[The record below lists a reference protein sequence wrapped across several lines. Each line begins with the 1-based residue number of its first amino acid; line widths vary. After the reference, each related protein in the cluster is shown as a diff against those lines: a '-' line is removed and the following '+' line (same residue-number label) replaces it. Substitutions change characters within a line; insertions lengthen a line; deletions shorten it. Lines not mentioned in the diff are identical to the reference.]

1 MGLLF
6 LVCLFLE
13 FELPRVFCS
22 AWECPR
28 ISYNAMRNY
37 TVEYK
42 LPNFITDS
50 PIQNIVTYEDPS
62 GASAIFVAV
71 RNKIYVLSPEL
82 ASMDII
88 VTGPMGS
95 DQCKICALC
104 PGTAGALQPEDTDNV
119 VLVLDPSEPWLYSCG
134 TSQHG
139 LCFQHELE
147 AQDSL
152 VLVKVSH
159 CLYAQQQN
167 SPLKCPDCVASPLGT
182 RVLVTEDSHVSYF
195 YIASTI
201 NSSIAEKYN
210 PKSVSIRRPK
220 GTSDGFSPDFR
231 SLTVWP
237 EYQDTYPI
245 DYVYAFRDQAFVYF
259 LTVQKENPTSKAYHT
274 RIVQLRADEHDM
286 QHYRELILDC
296 RFESKRRRKRSSAGR
311 VYKRDVTFN
320 VLQAAHATQAG
331 SKLACEISIN
341 DTDLVL
347 FGAFAESEA
356 ENAMPQK
363 YSAVCVFPVRMINQA
378 IKDGMNKCCGS
389 DKHILRGLTFYQKKE
404 YCLHSVDSSC
414 WNKPTQ
420 IATALYKVDL
430 FNGHMARVLLTSIFV
445 TAIGDV
451 TVAHLGTSEGRIMQ
465 VVLQRSSSY
474 PVILTNFSLGALP
487 VLPEAGLL
495 GNSLFFVTGNK
506 VSLVNIT
513 GPGCQHFLTCQRCLQ
528 AERFMRCGWCGGSC
542 TRQEDCTAAWSQ
554 ESCSPVLKDFHPRS
568 APFQGKTKVTLCGLG
583 FQSSSLFTASV
594 GSPITD
600 ITYQVTVGHRNCT
613 VLPEESL
620 NNRPRL
626 LPLWQDFT
634 DVLVCKLEPSEPQQR
649 AVSVEVM
656 LTILEPMRMRPFY
669 VSGSSTLGGFSF
681 VEPNVTSIHPT
692 FGPVAGGTQVSIQ
705 GRNLTV
711 GSSRRVTVSGVECPL
726 LGEDSQEG
734 GMISCTTPA
743 SRNLSTASVALWID
757 EAPFP
762 VLQPFIYRPDPIIH
776 SISPNCSYE
785 GSNLT
790 ITGTHLDS
798 VYYAKIQ
805 FDSSSMK
812 TQARLCQG
820 SHSAKSLVCQSPT
833 YTFENKRESAQGN
846 LTVLLDGTPGHRV
859 FHLRYYPAPKAHAF
873 EHDDKTYRLKP
884 GDDEIEIHHTGL
896 DMLVECMSI
905 TMMVAGRD
913 CNTNVLKNEV
923 TCRIPKDM
931 SIPMDGAPVKICING
946 ACTDLGRVVKTPSLD
961 PVTGIVVGALVTFL
975 LCCVL
980 VFLLLKWKQ
989 MKKRGTDNLEM
1000 RVAANRN
1007 APSVTTMHPFARD
1020 YRELQV
1026 VPPTTPRHSSAARAR
1041 FHGASFTAI
1050 SDGLVVPLMR
1060 VPSCCIENLR
1070 PELLVEVKDILIPE
1084 ERLVTH
1090 RDRVIGK
1097 GHFGSVYHG
1106 TYTDASHQEVHC
1118 AVKSLNRITD
1128 VEEVEEFLKEGIL
1141 MKSFHHPHVLSLIG
1155 ICLPQEGLPLVVLP
1169 YMKHGDLRHFI
1180 RSEERNPTVKDLI
1193 GFGLQVAQGMDYLAQ
1208 KKFVHRDLAARN
1220 CMLDKMFT
1228 VKVADFGLARDV
1240 FDKEYYSIRQH
1251 RQAKLPVKWM
1261 ALESLQIQKFT
1272 TKSDVWS
1279 FGVLM
1284 WELMTRGASPY
1295 SEVDPYDIT
1304 HYLLQGR
1311 RLPQPEYCPDL
1322 LYEVM
1327 LRCWSPNP
1335 SERPGFCAL
1344 IGELEQIMASLKG
1357 EHYINL
1363 TVTYIN
1369 LEHNQPFPP
1378 AQGSEDELVSSSD
1391 GDEAEC

>member
-6 LVCLFLE
+6 FVCLFLE

-28 ISYNAMRNY
+28 ISYKAMRNY

-82 ASMDII
+82 TSMDVI

-296 RFESKRRRKRSSAGR
+296 RFESKRRRKRSSAGQ

-331 SKLACEISIN
+331 SKLAHEISIN

-356 ENAMPQK
+356 ENVMPQK

-404 YCLHSVDSSC
+404 YCLYSVDSSC

-487 VLPEAGLL
+487 VLREAGLL

-506 VSLVNIT
+506 VSRVNIT

-594 GSPITD
+594 GSHITD

-726 LGEDSQEG
+726 LGED
-734 GMISCTTPA
+734 
-743 SRNLSTASVALWID
+743 R
-757 EAPFP
+757 
-762 VLQPFIYRPDPIIH
+762 
-776 SISPNCSYE
+776 

-859 FHLRYYPAPKAHAF
+859 FHLRYYPAPMVHPC
-873 EHDDKTYRLKP
+873 EHDDRTCRLKP

-923 TCRIPKDM
+923 SCRIPKDM

-946 ACTDLGRVVKTPSLD
+946 ACTDLGWVVKTPSLD
-961 PVTGIVVGALVTFL
+961 AVTGIVVGALVTFL

-989 MKKRGTDNLEM
+989 KKKRGTDNLEM
-1000 RVAANRN
+1000 LAAANGN

-1026 VPPTTPRHSSAARAR
+1026 VPSTTHPHSSAARAR

-1050 SDGLVVPLMR
+1050 NDGLVVPLMR

-1070 PELLVEVKDILIPE
+1070 PELLEEVKDILIPE

-1155 ICLPQEGLPLVVLP
+1155 ICLPQLGLPLVVLP